1 LSWLWLVLSS
11 LLQVGW
17 LVSLKEAAGFTRL
30 VPTISYVAFGFLS
43 TLLLSW
49 ALRGIP
55 MSTAYAVWTG
65 VSVAGAVLADL
76 LARRPIGPLHLACV
90 VVILA
95 GTTSL
100 KLASAPASG
109 ADAEAPAVAEGARLP
124 GSPPPSP

>member
-1 LSWLWLVLSS
+1 MSWLWLVLSS

-17 LVSLKEAAGFTRL
+17 LVSLKETAGFTRFA
-30 VPTISYVAFGFLS
+30 PTVAYVGFGFLS

-65 VSVAGAVLADL
+65 VSVAELVLADV
-76 LARRPIGPLHLACV
+76 LARRPIGPLHLACI

-95 GTTSL
+95 GTTW
-100 KLASAPASG
+100 PQ
-109 ADAEAPAVAEGARLP
+109 ARL
-124 GSPPPSP
+124 GSTFRSRR